1 MNFIKRIYNDYICV
15 SLGDYDGF
23 NSELQIN
30 KLLFFVFLGL
40 AAACML
46 ITYYNGTSTLILRK
60 LTRIGAFSED
70 KSKSLTEIGLGSSKA
85 VKMLLRNKSGAL
97 KSLILVKG
105 SSKLSYEEYTELEKS
120 KKQLRKLSKEEK
132 KKKLSEINEKL
143 NPTLNFEE
151 ASFYIPEDK
160 REAAERFI
168 SDKSTSFSKGLAYC
182 AALFVFYAAI
192 ALLMPSLLSFVS
204 KIIAK

>member
-15 SLGDYDGF
+15 RLSDYNGF
-23 NSELQIN
+23 DSELQIN

-46 ITYYNGTSTLILRK
+46 ITYYNGASTLILKK
-60 LTRIGAFSED
+60 LARTGAFSED
-70 KSKSLTEIGLGSSKA
+70 KSKNLNEIGLGSSRA
-85 VKMLLRNKSGAL
+85 VKILLRNKSGAL
-97 KSLILVKG
+97 KSLIIVKG
-105 SSKLSYEEYTELEKS
+105 SVKLSYEEYTELEKS

-168 SDKSTSFSKGLAYC
+168 SDKSTTFSKGLINCGVLLA
-182 AALFVFYAAI
+182 FYVAI